1 MEKAVAVYIR
11 ISMEDGDMQEGK
23 TESGSITNQR
33 ALLQKYILGKEEFRG
48 APVQEFFDDGYTG
61 RNFDRPGFQRML
73 EQCRM
78 GKIGCIVVKD
88 LSRLGR
94 NYVEVGNLLEQVF
107 PFLGIRVVS
116 VNDGYDSD
124 AFSGQTGGLDVAFK
138 NLVYNL
144 YSKDLSNKVK
154 SAVNT
159 RMKRGE
165 YIGPFGIFG
174 YQKDPEDVHKLV
186 IDEEAAGIVR
196 RIFRMVGDGMPRKEV
211 VRVLNEENVPTAAVY
226 KQRKGC
232 TRDWFPDGKK
242 GGWNTSMVAK
252 IIRDERY
259 AGHMVG
265 HRNVYE
271 SFDSKRQVAVDRSE
285 WIVVRNTHEGIVTQE
300 EFDRANANMRSV
312 VPGKKK
318 NPANKGN
325 FSVIVCPHCGLALR
339 PGKNA
344 DSFMYCPTGRM
355 HRDSPCG
362 SVRIRRNVAERA
374 LMELVRKQA
383 ELLVSAEQ
391 ALKEK
396 RRQRAGKQGMDAGDV
411 KAEMKRLDGCKISD
425 YESYKA
431 GKMTKEMFLERKRVS
446 DMKRQELTAVL
457 GEMEAQEILEED
469 SSREFGKALGIKE
482 YLHLEK
488 YDKAVMASLIASA
501 KVMGEDRLEVTWK
514 YQDVYEKILGEM
526 QG

>member
-1 MEKAVAVYIR
+1 M
-11 ISMEDGDMQEGK
+11 
-23 TESGSITNQR
+23 
-33 ALLQKYILGKEEFRG
+33 
-48 APVQEFFDDGYTG
+48 
-61 RNFDRPGFQRML
+61 
-73 EQCRM
+73 
-78 GKIGCIVVKD
+78 GCIVVKD

-94 NYVEVGNLLEQVF
+94 NYVEVGNLLEQAF
-107 PFLGIRVVS
+107 PFLGILVVS

-159 RMKRGE
+159 RMNRGE

-174 YQKDPEDVHKLV
+174 YQKDPEDVYKLV
-186 IDEEAAGIVR
+186 IDEEAVGIVR
-196 RIFRMVGDGMPRKEV
+196 RILRMVGDRMPRKECV
-211 VRVLNEENVPTAAVY
+211 LVLNEKNVPTAAVY

-242 GGWNTSMVAK
+242 GDWNTSMVAK

-265 HRNVYE
+265 HRKVYE

-312 VPGKKK
+312 VQGKKK

-325 FSVIVCPHCGLALR
+325 FLVIVCPHCGLALR

-362 SVRIRRNVAERA
+362 SVRIRRNVAEQV

-383 ELLVSAEQ
+383 ELLMSAEQ
-391 ALKEK
+391 FLKEK
-396 RRQRAGKQGMDAGDV
+396 RKQRAGKQGMDARGV
-411 KAEMKRLDGCKISD
+411 KAEMKRLDDCKISD

-431 GKMTKEMFLERKRVS
+431 GKMTKEIYR
-446 DMKRQELTAVL
+446 
-457 GEMEAQEILEED
+457 
-469 SSREFGKALGIKE
+469 
-482 YLHLEK
+482 
-488 YDKAVMASLIASA
+488 
-501 KVMGEDRLEVTWK
+501 
-514 YQDVYEKILGEM
+514 
-526 QG
+526 